1 MKVINIKTIAANY
14 AAFLKAGTSYGE
26 ALKQAA
32 RETSV
37 SHPDLLAAL
46 AKVHAEHFKCN
57 TSWSAKG
64 TAVFYTGAEST
75 RDSRHVAAQKS
86 WSRNVGVHFSTGRET
101 TRSHQPVV
109 VNKRKVAAIVDVCA
123 GLTKAEV
130 VALLAA
136 VRETIKFE

>member
-1 MKVINIKTIAANY
+1 MSNTICTIAANY
-14 AAFLKAGTSYGE
+14 AAFLKAGAYYGE

-46 AKVHAEHFKCN
+46 AKVHAKYYGCN
-57 TSWSAKG
+57 TTWSAQG
-64 TAVFYTGAEST
+64 TAVFYTGDKST
-75 RDSRHVAAQKS
+75 RETRHVAAQKS

-109 VNKRKVAAIVDVCA
+109 VNKRKVMAIVDVCA